1 MAESQEQERTE
12 QASPRRKEEARKK
25 GQVAKS
31 QEIASVAVLLGCLTY
46 FYFGAAGLVRQ
57 IMEMMRRHLRDAG
70 TTVISNDTVQ
80 GFVFGV
86 VYDCFIMVFPLLM
99 TVVAAAIA
107 ANVIQVGFMFSTEAL
122 TPTFSKIDPI
132 KGFRRLFSLKS
143 LAELTKNILKLII
156 VGYVAYYTVSTE
168 VDNLIPL
175 MHQSVWGITTYF
187 GEVSFKIILRTC
199 WVLIILAALDYMY
212 QRWEFERGLRMT
224 KQEVKDEFKQTEGEP
239 LVKARIRR
247 LQREAARK
255 RMMAKVPKADVVI
268 TNPEHLAVALL
279 YEQSGMA
286 APVVVAKGA
295 GYMAERIREIARKSG
310 VPLVENKPLARIL
323 YRTVD
328 VDQVIPENLYRAVA
342 EVLAYVYGL
351 KKRKAAV

>member
-1 MAESQEQERTE
+1 MAENQEQERTE

-31 QEIASVAVLLGCLTY
+31 QEVASVAVLLGCLAY
-46 FYFGAAGLVRQ
+46 FYFGSAGLVRKV
-57 IMEMMRRHLRDAG
+57 MEMMHRHLRDAG
-70 TTVISNDTVQ
+70 TTVVSNDTVQ

-86 VYDCFIMVFPLLM
+86 VYDSFLMIFPLLL
-99 TVVAAAIA
+99 TVVAAAVA
-107 ANVIQVGFMFSTEAL
+107 ANVIQVGFMLSTETL
-122 TPTFSKIDPI
+122 TPSFSKIDPI
-132 KGFRRLFSLKS
+132 KGFRRLFALKS
-143 LAELTKNILKLII
+143 LAELAKNILKLII
-156 VGYVAYYTVSTE
+156 VGTIAYYTVAAE

-175 MHQSVWGITTYF
+175 MHQSIWGILTYF
-187 GEVSFKIILRTC
+187 GEVSFKIIFRTC

-212 QRWEFERGLRMT
+212 QRWEYERGLKMT

-239 LVKARIRR
+239 LVKARIRK
-247 LQREAARK
+247 LQREAARR
-255 RMMAKVPKADVVI
+255 RMMSKVPKADVVI
-268 TNPEHLAVALL
+268 TNPEHIAVALL

-295 GYMAERIREIARKSG
+295 GYLAERIREIARGSE

-328 VDQVIPENLYRAVA
+328 IDQAIPENLYRAVA

-351 KKRKAAV
+351 KTRKAAV